1 MENTIKLMGSVFLS
15 ALVIVL
21 HALRILLRHP
31 MAFPGVGR
39 RLEHRG
45 LIRKFNYRIVI
56 QI

>member
-1 MENTIKLMGSVFLS
+1 MGSVFLS